1 LLLLW
6 VPLANCPI
14 AQLPNCPIAQLP
26 NCLARIAGPIAGLLG
41 PISRNWG
48 CIEEAKGI
56 KLIPPP
62 SGGGRGYAPDPIKEK
77 KKFFFD
83 SLGSISSPKTLA
95 VSSPVLPQHKP
106 KDIDNIRNIM
116 RLSLSEEQRKRI
128 SMLVGD

>member
-1 LLLLW
+1 
-6 VPLANCPI
+6 
-14 AQLPNCPIAQLP
+14 
-26 NCLARIAGPIAGLLG
+26 LG

-56 KLIPPP
+56 KLIAPP
-62 SGGGRGYAPDPIKEK
+62 SGGARGYAPDPIKEK